1 MLVVKKDALFEMFDS
16 VLIVSDLEISQSLVV
31 LELSIVFVD
40 SLGFLESGDRE
51 DVLSLLVHGDT
62 IIEEGLP

>member
-16 VLIVSDLEISQSLVV
+16 VLIVSDLEIRQSLVV
-31 LELSIVFVD
+31 LELSIVFID
-40 SLGFLESGDRE
+40 SLGFLKGGDRE
-51 DVLSLLVHGDT
+51 DVLALLVHGDA

>member
-1 MLVVKKDALFEMFDS
+1 MLVVEKDAFLEMFDS
-16 VLIVSDLEISQSLVV
+16 VLIVSDLEIRQTLVV

-51 DVLSLLVHGDT
+51 DVLALLVHGDT

>member
-16 VLIVSDLEISQSLVV
+16 VLIVSDLEIRQSLVV
-31 LELSIVFVD
+31 LELSIVFID
-40 SLGFLESGDRE
+40 SLSFLEGGDRE
-51 DVLSLLVHGDT
+51 DVLALLVHGDT

>member
-16 VLIVSDLEISQSLVV
+16 VLIVSNLEIRQSLVV
-31 LELSIVFVD
+31 LELSIVFID
-40 SLGFLESGDRE
+40 SLSFLEGGDRQ

>member
-16 VLIVSDLEISQSLVV
+16 VLIVSDLEIRQSLVV
-31 LELSIVFVD
+31 LELSIVFID
-40 SLGFLESGDRE
+40 SLSFLESGDRE
-51 DVLSLLVHGDT
+51 DVLALFVHGDA